1 MELTPKQIKSIE
13 KEIKKLKK
21 ISKSVF
27 IANLVTSDIESLHQQ
42 VSQYLDGN
50 YSLDEE
56 RYDDFSALQIYETVT
71 ETDEE
76 FEKRKERVKEDL
88 KRCELK
94 KLQQYEQLKKE
105 LE

>member
-88 KRCELK
+88 KRWELK